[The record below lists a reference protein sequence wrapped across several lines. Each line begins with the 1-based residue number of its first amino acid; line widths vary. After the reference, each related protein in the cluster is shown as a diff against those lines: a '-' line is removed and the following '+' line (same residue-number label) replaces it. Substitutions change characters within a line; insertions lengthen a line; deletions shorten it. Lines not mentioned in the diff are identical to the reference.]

1 MAHIDTIKDWVSFFE
16 KRGCLFFEEYTKK
29 IQPVD
34 IINSSKKEH
43 TNLFFSICGFPAGW
57 SRKAENAYKFPLF
70 YFDIDLKD
78 NLPLSLE
85 GMRSK
90 LEDVWY
96 MFDFIVQSR
105 NGFHLYIL
113 NNEKSYTEEKSE
125 KFLKDWKNKASE
137 IATSTRLVLDDKI
150 FDLSRISR
158 IPGSLHKKP
167 GDTKKC
173 RVQILKGAELISSIG
188 ERLRLVNSVPIHKV
202 LDILGI
208 KYAEDNKTIIENGE
222 KTSGYKINTEL
233 NYLNDYSHNRY
244 KGEPFAV
251 VKAFN
256 RSELLKEKPGI
267 DEKELN
273 ARSIARTWTF
283 FKIHFGILDAGGK
296 GRNIPI
302 PKDIE
307 KGLAESNISGKD
319 IQTIL
324 KFFRFAHKQLD
335 TTLPYGEKIKCHL
348 MDFMKGTGMLYKS
361 NEFIN
366 YLQDFQNRIP
376 KIKNTLL
383 PMLRFE
389 LFKKGT
395 DRMILFSV
403 IPDYFFNKKLQNNID
418 NGGHFV
424 NTRALLIPT
433 NGKWLKFYLYLC
445 KEWLNIYEK
454 NTEIFE
460 RDKEFLKTFF
470 KDNTFQRVRNSI
482 QEISCITQDFD
493 IGNVKYG
500 VIFEKT
506 ITDK

>member
-1 MAHIDTIKDWVSFFE
+1 MNDE
-16 KRGCLFFEEYTKK
+16 KF
-29 IQPVD
+29 
-34 IINSSKKEH
+34 
-43 TNLFFSICGFPAGW
+43 
-57 SRKAENAYKFPLF
+57 
-70 YFDIDLKD
+70 
-78 NLPLSLE
+78 
-85 GMRSK
+85 
-90 LEDVWY
+90 
-96 MFDFIVQSR
+96 
-105 NGFHLYIL
+105 
-113 NNEKSYTEEKSE
+113 YTEEKSE
-125 KFLKDWKNKASE
+125 KFLKDWKKKALE

-173 RVQILKGAELISSIG
+173 RVQILKGSELISSIG

-208 KYAEDNKTIIENGE
+208 KYTEDNKTIIENGE
-222 KTSGYKINTEL
+222 KTSGYKIDPVG
-233 NYLNDYSHNRY
+233 NYVNDYSHNRY
-244 KGEPFAV
+244 KGENFAI

-256 RSELLKEKPGI
+256 RSEILKEKPGI
-267 DEKELN
+267 EEKELN
-273 ARSIARTWTF
+273 SRSIARTWTF

-307 KGLAESNISGKD
+307 KGLVESNLSGKD

-335 TTLPYGEKIKCHL
+335 TALPYGEKIKCHL

-361 NEFIN
+361 NEFIK
-366 YLQDFQNRIP
+366 YLQDFQDKIP
-376 KIKNTLL
+376 KIKNTLF

-389 LFKKGT
+389 IFRKGT

-403 IPDYFFNKKLQNNID
+403 IPDYFFDKKLQNNID

-445 KEWLNIYEK
+445 KEWLNIADK

-460 RDKEFLKTFF
+460 RDKEFIKTFF
-470 KDNTFQRVRNSI
+470 EDYTFQRVRNNI

-500 VIFEKT
+500 VVFNKT
-506 ITDK
+506 KTDK